1 MSTQDEKGLELKVG
15 IFICIGLAV
24 IATMVIKFGLG
35 GEGFKKTYQLQ
46 VDLPNASGLLK
57 DSDVLLAGAKIGT
70 VGEKPLLSG
79 NLGTVRVTVKIYEE
93 IKVPK
98 GSVFSVG
105 SSGLLGDK
113 FVAVETPPKFDPSKF
128 DPADPGQIYTEKD
141 PPILGVKAG
150 GLDAL
155 TAKGEVVMDEIN
167 AEIKMLQDMTAK
179 IDTGLLGDANMK
191 NLQSTFANLKTTTE
205 NFVEVSKNAT
215 KVVSDAQS
223 AVDGAK
229 QTLTTVNGA
238 AGDLRKVLDGAKVV
252 LGKATQGDGLIATLL
267 TNRELSEN
275 LKALVINL
283 REHGVLF
290 YKNPTKTETP
300 APSPQPRK
308 RPAR

>member
-35 GEGFKKTYQLQ
+35 GEGFKKTYLLQ

-70 VGEKPLLSG
+70 VGDKPLLSG

-98 GSVFSVG
+98 NSVFSVG

-113 FVAVETPPKFDPSKF
+113 FVEVETPPKFDPSKF
-128 DPADPGQIYTEKD
+128 DPADQNQIYTEKD

-155 TAKGEVVMDEIN
+155 TAKGADVMDHLN
-167 AEIKMLQDMTAK
+167 DEIKLLKELTAK
-179 IDTGLLGDANMK
+179 IDTGVLGEDSIK
-191 NLQSTFANLKTTTE
+191 NLQDTFANLKATTG
-205 NFVEVSKNAT
+205 NFVEVSKNAS
-215 KVVSDAQS
+215 KVVTDAQS
-223 AVDGAK
+223 AVDTTK
-229 QTLTTVNGA
+229 QTMTTVNGA
-238 AGDLRKVLDGAKVV
+238 AGDLRKVLDGAKTI
-252 LGKATQGDGLIATLL
+252 LSKANEGDGLIATLL

-300 APSPQPRK
+300 APSPAPRK
-308 RPAR
+308 RAAH